1 LVGVTLLRQTTAKP
15 ASEECLGNAREQL
28 SATTTTSEIAAHLG
42 IAIDTPVL
50 KIDRVTETADGA
62 PLLWQ
67 ILLTPFAP

>member
-1 LVGVTLLRQTTAKP
+1 
-15 ASEECLGNAREQL
+15 
-28 SATTTTSEIAAHLG
+28 LG

-67 ILLTPFAP
+67 ILLTPLAP

>member
-1 LVGVTLLRQTTAKP
+1 LRQTTAKAAP
-15 ASEECLGNAREQL
+15 EECLGNAREQL
-28 SATTTTSEIAAHLG
+28 SATTASEIAAHLG

-50 KIDRVTETADGA
+50 KNDRVTETADGA